1 MACERNALPACVR
14 RLKGCSAVEAALVL
28 VLFCSFRSLPV
39 FDMHTAIPSQTINRA
54 VSFFLFRGQQRFIL
68 FW

>member
-1 MACERNALPACVR
+1 L
-14 RLKGCSAVEAALVL
+14 L